1 MIFRVEICVKLK
13 KDVLD
18 PQGKAIQKAAMSMG
32 LKNIFEINQ
41 GKYFDIIIRNS
52 SSKKNAEDTAEKLAK
67 KLLVNE
73 IIEDYIIVAI
83 KKI

>member
-1 MIFRVEICVKLK
+1 MHKLVFYIKNYNVLTLVKFLY
-13 KDVLD
+13 
-18 PQGKAIQKAAMSMG
+18 
-32 LKNIFEINQ
+32 FE
-41 GKYFDIIIRNS
+41 IIIRNS
-52 SSKKNAEDTAEKLAK
+52 SGKKNAEDTAEKLAK